1 MNQVRIA
8 VWQRRRQ
15 YICHHMGFGHI
26 KSTYNPVNVLIT
38 GGRLW
43 TPTVSC
49 NWAEITLLMRPNRE
63 ILLVHISNCIQS
75 WNPRIAAGNWAAI
88 SVSFWGRKSLVP
100 RRFWNF
106 IARRTLRGQSNCSAS
121 TMQHENNKFIESS
134 IMYPKK
140 QNSVHR
146 KVVTHS
152 LCASFYN
159 CICCF
164 I

>member
-1 MNQVRIA
+1 MSQVRIA
-8 VWQRRRQ
+8 VWQRRHQ
-15 YICHHMGFGHI
+15 YIYHHMGFGHI
-26 KSTYNPVNVLIT
+26 KSTYNPVLVLIT

-106 IARRTLRGQSNCSAS
+106 IARRTLSEANQSAVPVPCSME
-121 TMQHENNKFIESS
+121 TINLL
-134 IMYPKK
+134 
-140 QNSVHR
+140 
-146 KVVTHS
+146 KV
-152 LCASFYN
+152 L
-159 CICCF
+159 
-164 I
+164 